1 MFGIIQSI
9 GRILK
14 IGIGIGGDMRVIALA
29 LIFCST
35 LASAT
40 IETPGLSDRDYRY
53 LALPNALKVLLISDP
68 TTDKAA
74 ASMDVYTGTNNDPED
89 FPGLAHFLEHMLF
102 LGTDKFPDAGD
113 YQQFIS
119 NQAGSHN
126 AFTAPEHTN
135 YFFSLNPKA
144 LSPALDR
151 FSRFFIAPTFDP
163 DYVDREINAVHAEY
177 QSKLRDPARLSFEAT
192 KQGLNPNHP
201 FTRFGAGNLDTLKKP
216 GLLDALR
223 TFYDN
228 EYSANRMALVVL
240 GEESLDDLE
249 TMVRKRF
256 ADVPN
261 RSLPDAASNT
271 PLFDRKRLPFVVQSR
286 PTTESRR
293 LTLLFPVPDT
303 DAFAGSAT
311 LRLIGHL
318 IGHEGE
324 TSLVTYLKAAG
335 YANGL
340 VAGEGIAMA
349 ESRSFSISVSL
360 TPKGFDNRDH
370 VVEEIFRTIRL
381 IEQHGIEQ
389 WRFDEL
395 KTIAEARFRF
405 EEESDPQSLVTYLS
419 EKLQRVPPRE
429 LFTRGRLLTRYNPD
443 LVKDILTWLTPEHM
457 LMRVTS
463 PEVKPSET
471 TRYYPTPINRFSLE
485 KHRLTR
491 FKVARSESS
500 SVVKLPRSN
509 PFIADPGMPL
519 PAVRRAT
526 IETQPHPLFI
536 GNSAIAYVLTESRYG
551 QPRSDLFIRLRTPL
565 ASYSPEATILGELL
579 ADAINEHL
587 NSVSYDAALAGA
599 GFVART
605 SQSGITLE
613 FSGFHNSLTPLVD
626 HVLDELPIPLID
638 EATWTRLYQ
647 LKSQSLQRIQ
657 AQRPSSRLFDEMTSE
672 LMPLAYARTELN
684 EVLASIDRITFHEY
698 QKAFFSGFKIE
709 VFLHGPVLGT
719 DSESLILDWVSQ
731 LPLDGNTPDVEITT
745 SPWPGER
752 FRSYKYEHPDQAA
765 VVLFVDHNT
774 DPGSRILNQ
783 LAGNLI
789 EAPFYTRLR
798 TEMQLGYITFASAF
812 PLFNTP
818 VLAGAVQSPTVNPD
832 DLALAI
838 EAEFRGLADIVE
850 SMPLGQFESQR
861 LSLLDRVINPP
872 STQTELSNAIWSAIG
887 LRRPF
892 NDRMMQAQ
900 TLEALTKDQ
909 FIAYLRQRI
918 QDPIILKAYRE
929 DSL

>member
-1 MFGIIQSI
+1 
-9 GRILK
+9 
-14 IGIGIGGDMRVIALA
+14 
-29 LIFCST
+29 
-35 LASAT
+35 
-40 IETPGLSDRDYRY
+40 
-53 LALPNALKVLLISDP
+53 
-68 TTDKAA
+68 
-74 ASMDVYTGTNNDPED
+74 
-89 FPGLAHFLEHMLF
+89 MLF

-201 FTRFGAGNLDTLKKP
+201 FVRFGAGNLDTLKKP

-228 EYSANRMALVVL
+228 EYSANAWLWWFWAKNHSTISKQWCVK
-240 GEESLDDLE
+240 DLLMFR
-249 TMVRKRF
+249 TLSSMMLR
-256 ADVPN
+256 
-261 RSLPDAASNT
+261 SNT

-340 VAGEGIAMA
+340 VAGESIAIGK
-349 ESRSFSISVSL
+349 SRSFSISVSL
-360 TPKGFDNRDH
+360 TPKGFANRDYI
-370 VVEEIFRTIRL
+370 VEEIFKTIRL
-381 IEQHGIEQ
+381 IEKHGIEQ

-395 KTIAEARFRF
+395 KTIAQASFRF

-419 EKLQRVPPRE
+419 QKLQLVPPQE
-429 LFTRGRLLTRYNPD
+429 LFTRGRLLTRYKPE
-443 LVKDILTWLTPEHM
+443 LVKDILTWLSPEHM

-471 TRYYPTPINRFSLE
+471 TRYFPTPFKRFSLE
-485 KHRLTR
+485 EHRLTR
-491 FKVARSESS
+491 FKIARSESS

-509 PFIADPGMPL
+509 LFIADPGMPL

-565 ASYSPEATILGELL
+565 TSYSPEATILGELL

-587 NSVSYDAALAGA
+587 NSVSYYAALAGA

-605 SQSGITLE
+605 SQSGITL
-613 FSGFHNSLTPLVD
+613 
-626 HVLDELPIPLID
+626 
-638 EATWTRLYQ
+638 
-647 LKSQSLQRIQ
+647 
-657 AQRPSSRLFDEMTSE
+657 
-672 LMPLAYARTELN
+672 
-684 EVLASIDRITFHEY
+684 
-698 QKAFFSGFKIE
+698 
-709 VFLHGPVLGT
+709 
-719 DSESLILDWVSQ
+719 
-731 LPLDGNTPDVEITT
+731 
-745 SPWPGER
+745 
-752 FRSYKYEHPDQAA
+752 
-765 VVLFVDHNT
+765 
-774 DPGSRILNQ
+774 
-783 LAGNLI
+783 
-789 EAPFYTRLR
+789 
-798 TEMQLGYITFASAF
+798 
-812 PLFNTP
+812 
-818 VLAGAVQSPTVNPD
+818 
-832 DLALAI
+832 
-838 EAEFRGLADIVE
+838 
-850 SMPLGQFESQR
+850 
-861 LSLLDRVINPP
+861 
-872 STQTELSNAIWSAIG
+872 
-887 LRRPF
+887 
-892 NDRMMQAQ
+892 
-900 TLEALTKDQ
+900 
-909 FIAYLRQRI
+909 
-918 QDPIILKAYRE
+918 
-929 DSL
+929 

>member
-1 MFGIIQSI
+1 
-9 GRILK
+9 
-14 IGIGIGGDMRVIALA
+14 MRVIAVVLM
-29 LIFCST
+29 LFST

-40 IETPGLSDRDYRY
+40 IEAPSLSDRDYRY
-53 LALPNALKVLLISDP
+53 LELPNALKVLLISDP

-151 FSRFFIAPTFDP
+151 FSRFFIAPTFNP
-163 DYVDREINAVHAEY
+163 DYVNREINAVHAEY

-192 KQGLNPNHP
+192 KQGLNPKHP

-216 GLLDALR
+216 GLLEALR
-223 TFYDN
+223 AFYEN

-249 TMVRKRF
+249 TSVRERF

-261 RSLPDAASNT
+261 RALPSGAVNT
-271 PLFDRKRLPFVVQSR
+271 PLFDQKRLPFVVQSR
-286 PTTESRR
+286 PITESRQ
-293 LTLLFPVPDT
+293 LTMLFPVPDT

-324 TSLVTYLKAAG
+324 TSLLTYLKEAG

-340 VAGEGIAMA
+340 VAGESIAMA

-360 TPKGFDNRDH
+360 TPKGFANRDH
-370 VVEEIFRTIRL
+370 IVEEIFKTIRL
-381 IEQHGIEQ
+381 IEKHGIEQ
-389 WRFDEL
+389 WQFDEL
-395 KTIAEARFRF
+395 KTIAEANFRF

-419 EKLQRVPPRE
+419 QKLHRVPPHE
-429 LFTRGRLLTRYNPD
+429 LFTRGRLLNRYKPE
-443 LVKDILTWLTPEHM
+443 LVRDILTWLTPEHM
-457 LMRVTS
+457 LLRVTS

-471 TRYYPTPINRFSLE
+471 TRYFPTPIKRFSLE
-485 KHRLTR
+485 KHRLTQ
-491 FKVARSESS
+491 FQTARSEPS
-500 SVVKLPRSN
+500 SVVKLPQPN
-509 PFIADPGMPL
+509 PFINDPGMPL
-519 PAVRRAT
+519 PAVRKAT

-536 GNSAIAYVLTESRYG
+536 GNGAIAYVLTENRYG

-565 ASYSPEATILGELL
+565 ASFSPEATIMGDLL

-599 GFVART
+599 GFVARA
-605 SQSGITLE
+605 SQSGISLE

-626 HVLDELPIPLID
+626 RVLNALPIPLID

-647 LKSQSLQRIQ
+647 LKSQSLSRVQ

-672 LMPLAYARTELN
+672 LMPLAYAQTELN
-684 EVLASIDRITFHEY
+684 EVLESIDRVTFHEY
-698 QKAFFSGFKIE
+698 QKAFFSGFKTE
-709 VFLHGPVLGT
+709 VFLHGPVSRT
-719 DSESLILDWVSQ
+719 DGESLILDWVGR
-731 LPLDGNTPDVEITT
+731 LPLDENTPDVEITT
-745 SPWPGER
+745 GFWPRER
-752 FRSYKYEHPDQAA
+752 SRSYEWEHPDQAA
-765 VVLFVDHNT
+765 VLLYVDPNT

-798 TEMQLGYITFASAF
+798 TEKQLGYITFASAF

-818 VLAGAVQSPTVNPD
+818 ILAGAVQSPTVDPD

-838 EAEFRGLADIVE
+838 ETEFRGFADMVE
-850 SMPLGQFESQR
+850 SMTLEQFESQR
-861 LSLLDRVINPP
+861 LSLLDRVMNPP

-900 TLEALTKDQ
+900 TLGALTKDQ

-918 QDPIILKAYRE
+918 RDPIVLKAYRAG
-929 DSL
+929 SS

>member
-1 MFGIIQSI
+1 
-9 GRILK
+9 
-14 IGIGIGGDMRVIALA
+14 MRVIALV
-29 LIFCST
+29 LMLLST
-35 LASAT
+35 IASAT

-53 LALPNALKVLLISDP
+53 LELPNALKILLISDP

-74 ASMDVYTGTNNDPED
+74 ASMDVYTGTNNDPDE

-119 NQAGSHN
+119 NQGGFNN

-135 YFFSLNPKA
+135 YFFSVNPKA

-151 FSRFFIAPTFDP
+151 FCRFFIAPTFDP

-177 QSKLRDPARLSFEAT
+177 QSKLRDSARLGFEAT
-192 KQGLNPNHP
+192 KQGLNPKHP
-201 FTRFGAGNLDTLKKP
+201 LTRFGAGNLDTLKKP
-216 GLLDALR
+216 GLLEALR
-223 TFYDN
+223 TFYEN
-228 EYSANRMALVVL
+228 QYSANRMALVVL

-249 TMVRKRF
+249 TMVRERF

-261 RSLPDAASNT
+261 YRLPDGTVNT
-271 PLFDRKRLPFVVQSR
+271 PLFDRERLPYVVHSR
-286 PTTESRR
+286 PLTESRQ

-303 DAFAGSAT
+303 DAFIGSGT
-311 LRLIGHL
+311 LRFIGHL

-324 TSLVTYLKAAG
+324 TSLLTYLKEAG

-340 VAGEGIAMA
+340 MAGESIGMGK
-349 ESRSFSISVSL
+349 SRSFSISVSL
-360 TPKGFDNRDH
+360 TPKGFVHRDH
-370 VVEEIFRTIRL
+370 IVEEIFKTIRL

-395 KTIAEARFRF
+395 KTIADANYRF

-419 EKLQRVPPRE
+419 KKLQRVPAAE
-429 LFTRGRLLTRYNPD
+429 LFTRGRLLTQYKPE
-443 LVKDILTWLTPEHM
+443 LVKDILTWLVPEEM
-457 LMRVTS
+457 LIRVTA
-463 PEVKPSET
+463 PEVEPSEV
-471 TRYYPTPINRFSLE
+471 TRYFPTPFKRFSLE
-485 KHRLTR
+485 EHRLTR
-491 FKVARSESS
+491 FKAARSESS
-500 SVVKLPRSN
+500 SVVELPTPN
-509 PFIADPGMPL
+509 PFIADPGLPL

-536 GNSAIAYVLTESRYG
+536 GNGAIAYVLTESRYG

-565 ASYSPEATILGELL
+565 ASYSPEATIMGDLL

-587 NSVSYDAALAGA
+587 NSVSYNAALAGA
-599 GFVART
+599 GFVARA

-613 FSGFHNSLTPLVD
+613 FSGFHNSLIPLVD
-626 HVLDELPIPLID
+626 HVLDALPIPLID
-638 EATWTRLYQ
+638 EVTWTRLYQ
-647 LKSQSLQRIQ
+647 LKSQSLRRVKT
-657 AQRPSSRLFDEMTSE
+657 QRPSSRLFDEMASE
-672 LMPLAYARTELN
+672 LMPLAYAQTELN

-698 QKAFFSGFKIE
+698 QKAFFSGFKAE
-709 VFLHGPVLGT
+709 VFLHGPVLGA
-719 DSESLILDWVSQ
+719 DSKSLILDWVGR

-745 SPWPGER
+745 ISWPGER
-752 FRSYKYEHPDQAA
+752 SRSYKYEHPDQAA
-765 VVLFVDHNT
+765 AVLYVDRNT
-774 DPGSRILNQ
+774 GPGSRILNQ

-789 EAPFYTRLR
+789 EAPFYTHLR

-838 EAEFRGLADIVE
+838 EAEFRGFADMVE

-861 LSLLDRVINPP
+861 LSLLDRVMNPP
-872 STQTELSNAIWSAIG
+872 ATQAELSNAIWSAIG

-909 FIAYLRQRI
+909 FVAYLRQRI
-918 QDPIILKAYRE
+918 QDPIILKAYRSGSE
-929 DSL
+929 

>member
-1 MFGIIQSI
+1 MQ
-9 GRILK
+9 
-14 IGIGIGGDMRVIALA
+14 VIALA
-29 LIFCST
+29 LMLFST

-40 IETPGLSDRDYRY
+40 IKAPGLSDRHYRY
-53 LALPNALKVLLISDP
+53 LALANELKVFLISDP

-74 ASMDVYTGTNNDPED
+74 ASMDVYTGTNDDPED

-113 YQQFIS
+113 FQQFIS
-119 NQAGSHN
+119 DQAGSNN

-135 YFFSLNPKA
+135 YFFSVNPKA

-192 KQGLNPNHP
+192 KQGLNPRHP
-201 FTRFGAGNLDTLKKP
+201 LTRFGAGNLDTLKKL
-216 GLLDALR
+216 GLIDALR

-249 TMVRKRF
+249 AMVRERF

-261 RSLPDAASNT
+261 HGLPKGAVNT
-271 PLFDRKRLPFVVQSR
+271 PLFDQKRLPFVVQSQ
-286 PTTESRR
+286 PITESRQ

-303 DAFAGSAT
+303 EAFTGTAT

-318 IGHEGE
+318 IGHEGKM
-324 TSLVTYLKAAG
+324 SLLTYLKEAG

-340 VAGEGIAMA
+340 VSGESIAMTD
-349 ESRSFSISVSL
+349 SRSFSISVSL
-360 TPKGFDNRDH
+360 TAEGFANRDH
-370 VVEEIFRTIRL
+370 IIEEIFKTIRL
-381 IEQHGIEQ
+381 IEQHGIEK

-395 KTIAEARFRF
+395 KMIAEASYRF

-419 EKLQRVPPRE
+419 EKLHRVPAHE
-429 LFTRGRLLTRYNPD
+429 LFTRGRLLTRYNPE
-443 LVKDILTWLTPEHM
+443 LVRDILTWLVPEQM
-457 LMRVTS
+457 LIRVVA
-463 PEVKPSET
+463 PEVEPTET
-471 TRYYPTPINRFSLE
+471 TQYYPTPINRFSLE

-491 FKVARSESS
+491 FKVARSEAS
-500 SVVKLPRSN
+500 SVVKLPISN
-509 PFIADPGMPL
+509 RFIADPGMPL

-536 GNSAIAYVLTESRYG
+536 GNNAIAYVLTENRYG

-565 ASYSPEATILGELL
+565 ASYSPEATIMGDLL

-587 NSVSYDAALAGA
+587 NSVSYNAALAGA
-599 GFVART
+599 GFVARA

-613 FSGFHNSLTPLVD
+613 FSGFHNSLIPLVD
-626 HVLDELPIPLID
+626 RVLDALPIPLID

-647 LKSQSLQRIQ
+647 LKSQSLQRVQ
-657 AQRPSSRLFDEMTSE
+657 VQRPSSRLFGEMTSE
-672 LMPLAYARTELN
+672 LMPLAYTRTELN
-684 EVLASIDRITFHEY
+684 EVLASIDKVTFHEY
-698 QKAFFSGFKIE
+698 QKAFFSGFKAE

-719 DSESLILDWVSQ
+719 DSESLILDWVGR
-731 LPLDGNTPDVEITT
+731 LPLDENTPDVEITT
-745 SPWPGER
+745 SSWPGER
-752 FRSYKYEHPDQAA
+752 SRSYKYEHPDQAA
-765 VVLFVDHNT
+765 VVLYVDHNT

-798 TEMQLGYITFASAF
+798 TEMQLGYITFSSAF

-818 VLAGAVQSPTVNPD
+818 VLAGVVQSPTVDPD

-838 EAEFRGLADIVE
+838 EAEFRGFADTVE
-850 SMPLGQFESQR
+850 SMPLEQFESQR
-861 LSLLDRVINPP
+861 LSLLNRVMNPP
-872 STQTELSNAIWSAIG
+872 STQAELSKAIWGAIG

-900 TLEALTKDQ
+900 TLEALTKNQ

-918 QDPIILKAYRE
+918 QDPIILKAYRK
-929 DSL
+929 DSS

>member
-1 MFGIIQSI
+1 
-9 GRILK
+9 
-14 IGIGIGGDMRVIALA
+14 MRVIALA
-29 LIFCST
+29 LMLLST
-35 LASAT
+35 IASAT

-53 LALPNALKVLLISDP
+53 LELPNALKILLISDP

-74 ASMDVYTGTNNDPED
+74 ASMDVYTGTNNDPDE

-192 KQGLNPNHP
+192 KQGLNPKHP
-201 FTRFGAGNLDTLKKP
+201 FTRFGAGNFDTLKKP
-216 GLLDALR
+216 GLLEALR
-223 TFYDN
+223 TFYEN
-228 EYSANRMALVVL
+228 QYSANRMALVVL

-249 TMVRKRF
+249 TMVRERF

-261 RSLPDAASNT
+261 HGLPNGAVNT
-271 PLFDRKRLPFVVQSR
+271 PLFDRKRLPLVVQSK
-286 PTTESRR
+286 PETESRR
-293 LTLLFPVPDT
+293 LTMWFPVPDT

-324 TSLVTYLKAAG
+324 TSLVTYLKAEG

-340 VAGEGIAMA
+340 MAGESIAMA

-360 TPKGFDNRDH
+360 TPKGFANRDYI
-370 VVEEIFRTIRL
+370 VEEIFKTIRL
-381 IEQHGIEQ
+381 IEKHGIEQ

-395 KTIAEARFRF
+395 KTIAQASFRF

-419 EKLQRVPPRE
+419 QRLQLVPPHE
-429 LFTRGRLLTRYNPD
+429 LFTRGRLLTRYKPE
-443 LVKDILTWLTPEHM
+443 LVKDILTWLSPEHM

-471 TRYYPTPINRFSLE
+471 TRYFPTPFKRFSLE

-491 FKVARSESS
+491 FQIARSESS
-500 SVVKLPRSN
+500 SVVKLPRPN
-509 PFIADPGMPL
+509 LFINDPGMPL
-519 PAVRRAT
+519 PAVRKAT
-526 IETQPHPLFI
+526 IETQPHPLFM
-536 GNSAIAYVLTESRYG
+536 GNGAIAYVLTENRYG

-565 ASYSPEATILGELL
+565 GSYSPEATVMGDLL

-599 GFVART
+599 GFVARA

-613 FSGFHNSLTPLVD
+613 FSGFHNSLIPLVD
-626 HVLDELPIPLID
+626 HVLDALPIPLID
-638 EATWTRLYQ
+638 EATWTRLHQ
-647 LKSQSLQRIQ
+647 LKSQSLERVQT
-657 AQRPSSRLFDEMTSE
+657 QRPSSRLFDEMTSE
-672 LMPLAYARTELN
+672 LMPLAYAQTELN
-684 EVLASIDRITFHEY
+684 EVLASIDRATFHEY
-698 QKAFFSGFKIE
+698 QKAFFSGFKAE
-709 VFLHGPVLGT
+709 VFLHGPALRT
-719 DSESLILDWVSQ
+719 DSESLIVDWVGR
-731 LPLDGNTPDVEITT
+731 LPLDQNTPDVEITT
-745 SPWPGER
+745 GFWPGER
-752 FRSYKYEHPDQAA
+752 SRSYKYEHPDQAA
-765 VVLFVDHNT
+765 AVLYVDRNT
-774 DPGSRILNQ
+774 GPGSRILNQ

-798 TEMQLGYITFASAF
+798 TEKQLGYITFASAF
-812 PLFNTP
+812 SLFNTP
-818 VLAGAVQSPTVNPD
+818 ILAGAIQSPKVDPD

-838 EAEFRGLADIVE
+838 EAEFRGFADMVE
-850 SMPLGQFESQR
+850 SMTPEQFESQR
-861 LSLLDRVINPP
+861 LSLLDRVMNPP

-900 TLEALTKDQ
+900 TLEELTKDQ
-909 FIAYLRQRI
+909 FVAYLRRRI
-918 QDPIILKAYRE
+918 QDPIVLKAYRAG
-929 DSL
+929 S